1 MPPKVYLYEPKI
13 FGFNIH
19 GKRGSKA
26 YQEPIGAIKYI
37 EDSLQQ
43 MEKEKLVDK
52 IKEANS
58 LKNQLLNAP
67 LEGLHNLSGV
77 PTSAKKVI
85 AKEETKQS
93 RGRQMNQTADNKS
106 SQVKQQSA
114 AQQVAEEKED
124 EEATVIDAGKKE
136 GKKNRKRKNKGGQ

>member
-37 EDSLQQ
+37 EDSMQQ
-43 MEKEKLVDK
+43 MEKEKLLSK

-58 LKNQLLNAP
+58 LKNQLLDAP
-67 LEGLHNLSGV
+67 LEGLHNLSLA
-77 PTSAKKVI
+77 PLSKKVV
-85 AKEETKQS
+85 ASSKEESKQ
-93 RGRQMNQTADNKS
+93 
-106 SQVKQQSA
+106 
-114 AQQVAEEKED
+114 
-124 EEATVIDAGKKE
+124 
-136 GKKNRKRKNKGGQ
+136 